1 MNDNKKFMLAIT
13 IIFLIFSLLISLILI
28 FYFVDCK
35 KVSAAPLIICF
46 IFLVLFVMLNALA
59 NADIII
65 TFDEDLEDD
74 NDKFEAIFANFYFWY
89 DKVAKVVRF
98 GFLPFMINY
107 YETGYYSF
115 IKKICGYYQRIIK
128 DILNKL
134 KSKLFLSLLIIGIIV
149 VIAVV
154 ILYFLIKDKYGL
166 DNPLSYANYIF
177 IALNI
182 KSLIEI
188 YVNVGFFMVQS
199 CKDYKRQRNTNL
211 VLEYYNYSNSMIK
224 DKKAEYF
231 KEITE
236 AHKELEDTIQKFKG
250 AKLSGYCNFIIK
262 LFNLSTEKVQ
272 KYQLNDNRI
281 TLYTNYNTNIINYNL
296 EDINSND
303 VPSLEKKEEEEEEKK
318 YKNMKEFLK
327 ENENKSEN
335 LLAEPIRKFKNAI
348 RKLDKMHNLTDDI
361 EEEKKDD
368 LTNSICHCIWITI
381 KYLILLIVFFMV
393 VFSDIFLPIYA
404 QSKAKNNNE
413 TNSTVPNNS
422 TNSDNS
428 NNDNEDSGLAN
439 KILDI
444 IAVVFLLIFII
455 ILNSAYTIIV
465 TYSLNRRNYIS
476 GDYLSGKKKNDNI
489 SLMKTVNEIT
499 GYAFALVYCN
509 IYFYKM
515 YYLLENNKKEII
527 FYNEIEIPDYEITA
541 GLGVFMIAKLVII
554 FFSIFMFSC
563 TEGVFNFF
571 KSDLSKFNK

>member
-1 MNDNKKFMLAIT
+1 MNEDTKMMLALI
-13 IIFLIFSLLISLILI
+13 IIFLVSSLLISLIFI
-28 FYFVDCK
+28 CYFVDCK
-35 KVSAAPLIICF
+35 KVSKAPLTICF
-46 IFLVLFVMLNALA
+46 IFLVLFIMLNVLA
-59 NADIII
+59 NADIIL
-65 TFDEDLEDD
+65 TFDESLEDEY
-74 NDKFEAIFANFYFWY
+74 DKFEPFFANFYFWY

-149 VIAVV
+149 AIAVV
-154 ILYFLIKDKYGL
+154 ILYFLIRDKYGL

-188 YVNVGFFMVQS
+188 YVNVGFFIVQS
-199 CKDYKRQRNTNL
+199 CKDYKRQRNKNL
-211 VLEYYNYSNSMIK
+211 VLEYYNYSNAMIK
-224 DKKAEYF
+224 DKKEEYF
-231 KEITE
+231 KEITDV
-236 AHKELEDTIQKFKG
+236 HKELEDTIQKFKG

-281 TLYTNYNTNIINYNL
+281 TLYDNYNTNNINLNI
-296 EDINSND
+296 EDINSNE
-303 VPSLEKKEEEEEEKK
+303 VPSLEKQEEEKEK
-318 YKNMKEFLK
+318 QYKNIKEFLK

-335 LLAEPIRKFKNAI
+335 LLAEPIRKFKNAV
-348 RKLDKMHNLTDDI
+348 RKLDKMNNLENDI
-361 EEEKKDD
+361 EEEKNDD
-368 LTNSICHCIWITI
+368 LNNSLCHCIWVTI

-393 VFSDIFLPIYA
+393 ILSDIILPIYA
-404 QSKAKNNNE
+404 QSKVKENNE
-413 TNSTVPNNS
+413 TNSTVANNS

-428 NNDNEDSGLAN
+428 NNDEEDSGLAN
-439 KILDI
+439 KIIDFIELI
-444 IAVVFLLIFII
+444 FLIIFII

-515 YYLLENNKKEII
+515 FYLLENEKNEII
-527 FYNEIEIPDYEITA
+527 FYNEIEIPDYEITP

-554 FFSIFMFSC
+554 IFSIFMFSC

>member
-1 MNDNKKFMLAIT
+1 
-13 IIFLIFSLLISLILI
+13 
-28 FYFVDCK
+28 
-35 KVSAAPLIICF
+35 
-46 IFLVLFVMLNALA
+46 
-59 NADIII
+59 
-65 TFDEDLEDD
+65 
-74 NDKFEAIFANFYFWY
+74 
-89 DKVAKVVRF
+89 
-98 GFLPFMINY
+98 
-107 YETGYYSF
+107 
-115 IKKICGYYQRIIK
+115 
-128 DILNKL
+128 
-134 KSKLFLSLLIIGIIV
+134 
-149 VIAVV
+149 
-154 ILYFLIKDKYGL
+154 
-166 DNPLSYANYIF
+166 
-177 IALNI
+177 
-182 KSLIEI
+182 
-188 YVNVGFFMVQS
+188 
-199 CKDYKRQRNTNL
+199 
-211 VLEYYNYSNSMIK
+211 
-224 DKKAEYF
+224 
-231 KEITE
+231 
-236 AHKELEDTIQKFKG
+236 
-250 AKLSGYCNFIIK
+250 
-262 LFNLSTEKVQ
+262 
-272 KYQLNDNRI
+272 
-281 TLYTNYNTNIINYNL
+281 
-296 EDINSND
+296 
-303 VPSLEKKEEEEEEKK
+303 
-318 YKNMKEFLK
+318 
-327 ENENKSEN
+327 
-335 LLAEPIRKFKNAI
+335 
-348 RKLDKMHNLTDDI
+348 MHNLTDDI

-404 QSKAKNNNE
+404 QSKAENNNE

-422 TNSDNS
+422 NNSDNS